1 MSKNTSGKNKAGLS
15 IPQTLQDI
23 TPQWMSA
30 IMSRQYPGVEVK
42 SVAVSDFIGH
52 KPNKARVQVDYNAAG
67 KKAGLP
73 GSLFVKG
80 GFKGVKNETASGID
94 AGLDIGTELELLAYQ
109 DLVSHLDV
117 NTPHVYSVIFDRNS
131 YNGIVVMEDL
141 SSSNATFMKQS
152 PGLSYAQ
159 AVAFV
164 DALARIHAP
173 WLNSAALATGGLFG
187 PTSSLAE
194 RSARLQNG
202 YLDLMAT
209 TPRWGDYVAAPRG
222 AAVPRMFQDAGRIAA
237 AQKKMNELHQACAR
251 TVVHGDEHL
260 GNLYFDANGKPGFI
274 DWCARIEPWVI
285 SVSYFLV
292 VTLDVFDRRHWERS
306 LLTLYLERL
315 ALYGATAPSF
325 EEAWLMY
332 RCTMLYPF
340 LVWFINS
347 AKWQPEAVNT
357 RNTVRGAQA
366 MMDHDVFNLLGV

>member
-141 SSSNATFMKQS
+141 SSSN
-152 PGLSYAQ
+152 LS
-159 AVAFV
+159 
-164 DALARIHAP
+164 L
-173 WLNSAALATGGLFG
+173 
-187 PTSSLAE
+187 
-194 RSARLQNG
+194 
-202 YLDLMAT
+202 
-209 TPRWGDYVAAPRG
+209 
-222 AAVPRMFQDAGRIAA
+222 
-237 AQKKMNELHQACAR
+237 
-251 TVVHGDEHL
+251 
-260 GNLYFDANGKPGFI
+260 
-274 DWCARIEPWVI
+274 
-285 SVSYFLV
+285 
-292 VTLDVFDRRHWERS
+292 
-306 LLTLYLERL
+306 
-315 ALYGATAPSF
+315 
-325 EEAWLMY
+325 
-332 RCTMLYPF
+332 
-340 LVWFINS
+340 
-347 AKWQPEAVNT
+347 
-357 RNTVRGAQA
+357 
-366 MMDHDVFNLLGV
+366 